1 MAAIATLKLRTISQT
16 LELNSKGRREWRVKE
31 ILREIPASQT
41 ALLLCD
47 VWDDHGC
54 LSALSRLGDL
64 LPKMEMAVSAAREK
78 GLLIVH
84 APSDTMNFYKDHPA
98 RKRVLSASKAP
109 DPVNRPHD
117 DPPLPVSDKD
127 GGCDG
132 GGDSHRVV
140 WSRQNKAITID
151 PERDVISDQGRELLN
166 VYAERGIKTILIA
179 GVHTNMCVLHR
190 SFAIKQMVRW
200 GYEVFLLRDLTD
212 ALYNPESPPYVSYEE
227 GFRLIVEFIEKF
239 WCPSADSRD
248 LL

>member
-1 MAAIATLKLRTISQT
+1 MAAIATLKLRTRSQT
-16 LELNSKGRREWRVKE
+16 LELNSKDRREWRVKE
-31 ILREIPASQT
+31 IVREIPASQT

-54 LSALSRLGDL
+54 HSALSRLGDL
-64 LPKMEMAVSAAREK
+64 LPKMEQAVSAAREK

-98 RKRVLSASKAP
+98 RKRVLSTPKAP
-109 DPVNRPHD
+109 DPVSRPHD
-117 DPPLPVSDKD
+117 DPPLPVDDKD

-132 GGDSHRVV
+132 SGNSHKVV
-140 WSRQNKAITID
+140 WTRQNKGITID
-151 PERDVISDQGRELLN
+151 QERDVISDQGRELLN
-166 VYAERGIKTILIA
+166 VYAERGIKTLLIA

-200 GYEVFLLRDLTD
+200 GYEVYLLRDLTD
-212 ALYNPESPPYVSYEE
+212 ALYNPASPPYVSYEE

-239 WCPSADSRD
+239 WCPSIHSGD